1 MGYGNNEVVPS
12 EFYPIELYHF
22 AGFDQ
27 KGNFMKL
34 RTKIWLTSQGILI
47 LTACIIQ
54 VTFYSA
60 IKVGP
65 ILGTP
70 KRAYW
75 EIISRTEPV
84 IPENILS
91 ENVGP
96 ELYDGRLPLRDGQV
110 EVMNLSACRLAAR
123 QEEGLRGAFIGGI
136 IVNLIYVVAFHG
148 LLAYFEKSIRNAQK
162 RETV

>member
-1 MGYGNNEVVPS
+1 
-12 EFYPIELYHF
+12 
-22 AGFDQ
+22 
-27 KGNFMKL
+27 MKL
-34 RTKIWLTSQGILI
+34 RTKIWLASQGILI

-75 EIISRTEPV
+75 EVISGNEPV
-84 IPENILS
+84 IPENFLS
-91 ENVGP
+91 PNVDP
-96 ELYDGRLPLRDGQV
+96 ELYDGRLPLRDGQA
-110 EVMNLSACRLAAR
+110 EVINLSACRLAAR

-162 RETV
+162 RKIV

>member
-1 MGYGNNEVVPS
+1 
-12 EFYPIELYHF
+12 
-22 AGFDQ
+22 
-27 KGNFMKL
+27 MKL

-75 EIISRTEPV
+75 EVISGSDPV
-84 IPENILS
+84 IPEDFLS
-91 ENVGP
+91 SDVGP

-110 EVMNLSACRLAAR
+110 EVINLSACRLAAR

-162 RETV
+162 RKIV